1 MTVIVFDADIYE
13 RLPADE
19 FDSLLREKDDL
30 IFAVTNPSFELFLL
44 LHFEEAY
51 IKWIKPNERE
61 ILTPSKTGQK
71 SYICTLFSEISGMNP
86 KKNPKV
92 GLFAD
97 RVLSAIREEKL
108 VNQNVSLTRGR
119 ITSTVGMVIDHIRSD
134 NA

>member
-1 MTVIVFDADIYE
+1 
-13 RLPADE
+13 
-19 FDSLLREKDDL
+19 
-30 IFAVTNPSFELFLL
+30 
-44 LHFEEAY
+44 
-51 IKWIKPNERE
+51 
-61 ILTPSKTGQK
+61 
-71 SYICTLFSEISGMNP
+71 MNP